1 MAEVIGI
8 DEFAHAITGLVDEA
22 TGNVKKGANKA
33 IREGG
38 MAARD
43 EWQSLAASMF
53 DSPDGMYAA
62 SIQCTVHRGDK
73 GPTAEVGSK
82 TLPGLPHLLEK
93 GHALVGGGM
102 SRAFP
107 HVAPAAE
114 VGFEKTEKLID
125 EIRL

>member
-1 MAEVIGI
+1 MADVDI
-8 DEFAHAITGLVDEA
+8 DRFADTLTGLVDES
-22 TGNVKKGANKA
+22 TGKAKKGAAKA
-33 IREGG
+33 VREGG
-38 MAARD
+38 QAARD
-43 EWQSLAASMF
+43 EWQRLASEMF

-114 VGFEKTEKLID
+114 VGFEKTEKLVD
-125 EIRL
+125 EIGL